1 MVTVAQQTLPFIR
14 PDGKE
19 KVTGLGRYTADLTF
33 TGQLQAK
40 LKFADHPHA
49 RIISIDVSKA
59 RALAG
64 VFAVLTHEDVPDVL
78 YGGMVKDRRLFA
90 KEKVRWE
97 GDVIAAV
104 AALTDQIA
112 ARAISLIEVEYE
124 VLPSQTDLY
133 TNRKKQMALSF
144 FYRPDLCRTHKRH
157 CSLDSYAGN
166 CALCFVISK
175 NTFFAQK

>member
-64 VFAVLTHEDVPDVL
+64 VFA
-78 YGGMVKDRRLFA
+78 
-90 KEKVRWE
+90 E
-97 GDVIAAV
+97 G
-104 AALTDQIA
+104 A
-112 ARAISLIEVEYE
+112 ARVYWVKLPVAKN
-124 VLPSQTDLY
+124 VLRVRFP
-133 TNRKKQMALSF
+133 LS
-144 FYRPDLCRTHKRH
+144 
-157 CSLDSYAGN
+157 SYW
-166 CALCFVISK
+166 
-175 NTFFAQK
+175 